1 MDRILRGLDE
11 THDPVCRECFGLRSS
26 FLVILSSQPQIQ
38 DDGAAR
44 NKPCVGCWGQC
55 RPVCIR
61 PAQEW
66 AQGQDAVLRASARSV
81 CKPLNQ
87 SRPRQRWT
95 VVNSACGA
103 KKQTATINVAK
114 NSYSSS
120 LLPIFDR
127 HVQNAKDSTYVSQEE
142 ISVCSLDEEVLS
154 SLTAKDKVWLKI
166 DTQGYE
172 AEVLKGAAGL
182 MNRVSGLECELS
194 ILPLYD
200 GQPLIDEM
208 IRLLYESGL
217 RLVDIAPGF
226 CEVDT
231 GYALQLDRIFLGM

>member
-1 MDRILRGLDE
+1 
-11 THDPVCRECFGLRSS
+11 
-26 FLVILSSQPQIQ
+26 
-38 DDGAAR
+38 
-44 NKPCVGCWGQC
+44 
-55 RPVCIR
+55 
-61 PAQEW
+61 
-66 AQGQDAVLRASARSV
+66 
-81 CKPLNQ
+81 
-87 SRPRQRWT
+87 
-95 VVNSACGA
+95 
-103 KKQTATINVAK
+103 
-114 NSYSSS
+114 
-120 LLPIFDR
+120 
-127 HVQNAKDSTYVSQEE
+127 VQNAKDSTYVSQEE

>member
-1 MDRILRGLDE
+1 LHEAFASLSIKAA
-11 THDPVCRECFGLRSS
+11 HDNG
-26 FLVILSSQPQIQ
+26 
-38 DDGAAR
+38 
-44 NKPCVGCWGQC
+44 
-55 RPVCIR
+55 
-61 PAQEW
+61 
-66 AQGQDAVLRASARSV
+66 
-81 CKPLNQ
+81 
-87 SRPRQRWT
+87 WT

-103 KKQTATINVAK
+103 RKQTTTINVAQ

-120 LLPIFDR
+120 LLPILDR
-127 HVQNAKDSTYVSQEE
+127 HVQNAKDSKYVSQEE

-154 SLTAKDKVWLKI
+154 SLTANDKVWLKI

-182 MNRVSGLECELS
+182 MTRVSAVECELS

-208 IRLLYESGL
+208 IRLLYENGL

-226 CEVDT
+226 CEDDT
-231 GYALQLDRIFLGM
+231 GYALQIDGIFLRM